1 MHNKRWNPALG
12 LGLILAAALACN
24 YSFSTAN
31 ISSVKLSKDK
41 SASSETSTFAPT
53 DTVYVVAQLSN
64 TSEKWKMRCRL
75 LYDDVKGQ
83 KSGEMVSGSEQSV
96 DLEGAGTATYTY
108 RPLGGG
114 AEPGKYKAEVSML
127 NDKGEQ
133 KDQKT
138 ASFEVTRGANRT
150 PPGGNQNSS
159 NKSGDEADDNSSS
172 DDDR

>member
-1 MHNKRWNPALG
+1 MHRNRWNLALG
-12 LGLILAAALACN
+12 LGLILAAALGCN

-41 SASSETSTFAPT
+41 SGSSETSTFTPT
-53 DTVYVVAQLSN
+53 DTVYVIAQLSN
-64 TSEKWKMRCRL
+64 TSEKWKMKCRL

-83 KSGEMVSGSEQSV
+83 TSGTAVSGSEQSV

-133 KDQKT
+133 KDQKS
-138 ASFEVTRGANRT
+138 ASFEVTGRGSTSRT
-150 PPGGNQNSS
+150 PPAGNQNSS
-159 NKSGDEADDNSSS
+159 DKSGDEEAGNTDGDQ
-172 DDDR
+172 